1 MSRTGGGVVGE
12 GGGVV
17 GEGGGVAGKGGSAA
31 GSVTGGDV
39 GCVGAGSGENDSFI
53 KLRKSNPM

>member
-1 MSRTGGGVVGE
+1 MSRT